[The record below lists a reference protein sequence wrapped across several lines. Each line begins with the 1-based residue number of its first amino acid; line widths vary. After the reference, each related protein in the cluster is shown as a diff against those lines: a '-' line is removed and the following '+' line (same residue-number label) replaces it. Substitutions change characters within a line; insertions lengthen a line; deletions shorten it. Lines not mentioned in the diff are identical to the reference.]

1 MRDGEQATTK
11 RRLVIGCGFIGERF
25 ACELARRGEDT
36 VVLTRSEPG
45 AEKRTA
51 LGDAEVIVAD
61 AASPLLGSA
70 MRGVGHVIYA
80 AGGLMPAESEQDPA
94 LDAALTLDPLRSVLD
109 ELAARASVT
118 LTYISSGGTV
128 YGRPRY
134 LPVDEDHPTEP
145 ISAYGV
151 NKLACERLVVA
162 QAQRHRIDARILRC
176 SNVYGETQPA
186 DRGQGAIATFID
198 HLRRS
203 EPILLYG
210 DGEVVRDYVHVSDV
224 VNAALA
230 LIERPFEATTVL
242 NVGSGVGHSLAEV
255 IGSINEISD
264 RSLEVERLPARAFD
278 VREIV
283 LDVSRLKGLIPFD
296 PMPLEEG
303 IRRVLE
309 GAALPDRTPEAAAR
323 PNA

>member
-1 MRDGEQATTK
+1 M

-45 AEKRTA
+45 AKRRAT
-51 LGDAEVIVAD
+51 LGDAELIVAD
-61 AASPLLGSA
+61 AASPALDPA
-70 MRGVGHVIYA
+70 MRGVGHVIYT

-94 LDAALTLDPLRSVLD
+94 LDAALTLGPLRSLLN
-109 ELAARASVT
+109 ELAARSNVS

-134 LPVDEDHPTEP
+134 LPVDEKHPAEP
-145 ISAYGV
+145 ISAYGI

-162 QAQRHRIDARILRC
+162 ESQRHRIDARILRC

-186 DRGQGAIATFID
+186 NRGQGVIATFID

-203 EPILLYG
+203 EPIVLYG
-210 DGEVVRDYVHVSDV
+210 DGGVVRDYIHVDDV
-224 VNAALA
+224 VSAALA
-230 LIERPFEATTVL
+230 LIERPFKATTVL
-242 NVGSGVGHSLAEV
+242 NVGSGFGHSLVEV
-255 IGSINEISD
+255 IESINEISD
-264 RSLEVERLPARAFD
+264 RSLEVKSRPARKFD

-283 LDVSRLKGLIPFD
+283 LDVSRLKSLIQFD
-296 PMPLEEG
+296 PIPLKDG
-303 IRRVLE
+303 IRRLLE
-309 GAALPDRTPEAAAR
+309 DAASPEHPLEVVAR